1 MLIPRP
7 HEIKKSGSILKNK
20 AIGKVEN
27 AFSPLLFRH
36 YKDMILADDSSPTI
50 LEIKQDLSVENEE
63 EYHLIIKEN
72 RIQII
77 SKTEKAAFYGLITLK
92 QLQSEQIIET
102 QEIKDKPDLKVRGLM
117 LDISRAKVL
126 NVSSIKKI
134 IDLIAE
140 LKYNHLELYVEGFS
154 YEYKNIKEA
163 LADKN
168 YLTQEEYLEVEK
180 YAIEKYID
188 FVPNQNGFGHM
199 SDWLALD
206 KFKELAECPDGF
218 EIWGSK
224 RPPSTLDPTNPKS
237 FELVKQMYEE
247 MIPFTKSKYFNMNF
261 DEPYELGHGK
271 SKQECLKTSTED
283 VYIEYLE
290 KLANVVRKYNKT
302 PMIWG
307 DVLVKHPD
315 KISKLS
321 KDIVFIDWGYNKAYD
336 FVNHA
341 KMLEE
346 LKVKYLLAPG
356 TSTWSSITGRFI
368 DMKETIEN
376 STCSSKKYHG
386 LGILLTDWGDM
397 GHLQYLP
404 SSYLG
409 FIYGAM
415 LSWSSGTI
423 EDAEKYLAII
433 LNDETLAKVIV
444 ELSHYHEL
452 EGEYR
457 DYGTRLFAS
466 IMWAEHGRRQDDK
479 VNFFLNR
486 MKSNIISYEA
496 VQKLHDLFIQ
506 EKNKLQ
512 NAKECLEKDEIKN
525 AILLLETLLA
535 INERLHSYLDNCI
548 VNFDE
553 PIKNLEKYL
562 ENHKKL
568 WLARNIKEGYAFSAN
583 RINWLIEMLMC
594 LDRKEKIWW
603 RLKKCI

>member
-63 EYHLIIKEN
+63 EYHLIIQED

-77 SKTEKAAFYGLITLK
+77 SKTEKAAFYGLVTLK

-102 QEIKDKPDLKVRGLM
+102 QEIKDKPDLEVRGLM

-134 IDLIAE
+134 IDLVAE

-376 STCSSKKYHG
+376 STYASKKYHG

-433 LNDETLAKVIV
+433 LNDEILAKVIV
-444 ELSHYHEL
+444 ELSRYHEL

-525 AILLLETLLA
+525 AILLLETLLD
-535 INERLHSYLDNCI
+535 INERLHSYLDNCV

-594 LDRKEKIWW
+594 LDRKEKI
-603 RLKKCI
+603 

>member
-154 YEYKNIKEA
+154 YEYKSIKEA

-168 YLTQEEYLEVEK
+168 YLEVEK

-346 LKVKYLLAPG
+346 LKGVMANGRHNDYQATYEFILG
-356 TSTWSSITGRFI
+356 TMR
-368 DMKETIEN
+368 DMMN
-376 STCSSKKYHG
+376 
-386 LGILLTDWGDM
+386 
-397 GHLQYLP
+397 
-404 SSYLG
+404 
-409 FIYGAM
+409 
-415 LSWSSGTI
+415 
-423 EDAEKYLAII
+423 
-433 LNDETLAKVIV
+433 
-444 ELSHYHEL
+444 
-452 EGEYR
+452 
-457 DYGTRLFAS
+457 
-466 IMWAEHGRRQDDK
+466 
-479 VNFFLNR
+479 
-486 MKSNIISYEA
+486 KSR
-496 VQKLHDLFIQ
+496 
-506 EKNKLQ
+506 NK
-512 NAKECLEKDEIKN
+512 
-525 AILLLETLLA
+525 
-535 INERLHSYLDNCI
+535 
-548 VNFDE
+548 
-553 PIKNLEKYL
+553 
-562 ENHKKL
+562 
-568 WLARNIKEGYAFSAN
+568 
-583 RINWLIEMLMC
+583 
-594 LDRKEKIWW
+594 
-603 RLKKCI
+603 

>member
-36 YKDMILADDSSPTI
+36 YKDMILSDDSSQTI
-50 LEIKQDLSVENEE
+50 LEIRQDLSIENEE
-63 EYHLIIKEN
+63 EYHLIIQED

-77 SKTEKAAFYGLITLK
+77 SKTEKAAFYGLVTLK

-102 QEIKDKPDLKVRGLM
+102 QDIKDKPDLEVRGLM

-134 IDLIAE
+134 IDLMAE

-271 SKQECLKTSTED
+271 SKEECLKTSTED

-525 AILLLETLLA
+525 AILLLETLLD

-594 LDRKEKIWW
+594 LDRKEKI
-603 RLKKCI
+603 

>member
-63 EYHLIIKEN
+63 EYHLIIQED
-72 RIQII
+72 RVQII
-77 SKTEKAAFYGLITLK
+77 SKTEKAAFYGLVTLK

-102 QEIKDKPDLKVRGLM
+102 QEIKDKPDLEVRGLM

-134 IDLIAE
+134 IDLMAE
-140 LKYNHLELYVEGFS
+140 LKYNHLELYVEGVS

-376 STCSSKKYHG
+376 STYASKKYHG

-415 LSWSSGTI
+415 LSWSSGKI
-423 EDAEKYLAII
+423 EDAEKYLEII
-433 LNDETLAKVIV
+433 LNDEILAKVIV
-444 ELSHYHEL
+444 ELSRYHEL

-466 IMWAEHGRRQDDK
+466 IMWAEHGKRQDDK

-496 VQKLHDLFIQ
+496 VQNLHKLFTQ

-512 NAKECLEKDEIKN
+512 NAKECLEKDEIEN
-525 AILLLETLLA
+525 AILLLETLLD
-535 INERLHSYLDNCI
+535 INERLHSYLDNCV

-594 LDRKEKIWW
+594 LDRKEKI
-603 RLKKCI
+603 

>member
-63 EYHLIIKEN
+63 EYHLIIQED
-72 RIQII
+72 RVQII
-77 SKTEKAAFYGLITLK
+77 SKTEKAAFYGLVTLK

-102 QEIKDKPDLKVRGLM
+102 QEIKDKPDLEVRGLM

-134 IDLIAE
+134 IDLVAE

-376 STCSSKKYHG
+376 STYASKKYHG

-466 IMWAEHGRRQDDK
+466 IMWAEHGKRQDDK

-525 AILLLETLLA
+525 AILLLETLLD
-535 INERLHSYLDNCI
+535 INERLHSYLDNCV

-594 LDRKEKIWW
+594 LDRKEKI
-603 RLKKCI
+603 

>member
-63 EYHLIIKEN
+63 EYHLIIQED

-77 SKTEKAAFYGLITLK
+77 SKTEKAAFYGLVTLK

-102 QEIKDKPDLKVRGLM
+102 QEIKDKPDLEVRGLM

-134 IDLIAE
+134 IDLMAE

-376 STCSSKKYHG
+376 STYASKKYHG

-444 ELSHYHEL
+444 ELSRYHEL

-525 AILLLETLLA
+525 AILLLETLLD

-594 LDRKEKIWW
+594 LDRKEKI
-603 RLKKCI
+603 

>member
-7 HEIKKSGSILKNK
+7 HGIKKSGSILKNK

-36 YKDMILADDSSPTI
+36 YKDMILSDDSSQTI
-50 LEIKQDLSVENEE
+50 LEIRQDLSIENEE
-63 EYHLIIKEN
+63 EYHLIIQED

-77 SKTEKAAFYGLITLK
+77 SKTEKAAFYGLVTLK

-102 QEIKDKPDLKVRGLM
+102 QDIKDKPDLEVRGLM

-134 IDLIAE
+134 IDLMAE

-271 SKQECLKTSTED
+271 SKEECLKTSTED

-525 AILLLETLLA
+525 AILLLETLLD

-594 LDRKEKIWW
+594 LDRKEKI
-603 RLKKCI
+603 

>member
-36 YKDMILADDSSPTI
+36 YKDMILSDDSSQTI
-50 LEIKQDLSVENEE
+50 LEIRQDLSIENEE

-102 QEIKDKPDLKVRGLM
+102 QDIKDKPDLEVRGLM

-134 IDLIAE
+134 IDLMAE

-525 AILLLETLLA
+525 AILLLETLLD

-594 LDRKEKIWW
+594 LDRKEKI
-603 RLKKCI
+603 

>member
-63 EYHLIIKEN
+63 EYHLIIQED
-72 RIQII
+72 RVQII
-77 SKTEKAAFYGLITLK
+77 SKTEKAAFYGLVTLK

-102 QEIKDKPDLKVRGLM
+102 QEIKDKPDLEVRGLM

-134 IDLIAE
+134 IDLVAE

-376 STCSSKKYHG
+376 STYASKKYHG

-444 ELSHYHEL
+444 ELSRYHEL

-525 AILLLETLLA
+525 AILLLETLLD

-594 LDRKEKIWW
+594 LDRKEKI
-603 RLKKCI
+603 

>member
-63 EYHLIIKEN
+63 EYHLIIQED

-77 SKTEKAAFYGLITLK
+77 SKTEKAAFYGLVTLK

-102 QEIKDKPDLKVRGLM
+102 QEIKDKPDLEVRGLM

-134 IDLIAE
+134 IDLVAE

-376 STCSSKKYHG
+376 STYASKKYHG

-444 ELSHYHEL
+444 ELSRYHEL

-466 IMWAEHGRRQDDK
+466 IMWAEHGKRQDDK

-512 NAKECLEKDEIKN
+512 NAKECLEKNEIKN
-525 AILLLETLLA
+525 AILLLETLLD
-535 INERLHSYLDNCI
+535 INERLHSYLDNCV

-594 LDRKEKIWW
+594 LDRKEKI
-603 RLKKCI
+603 

>member
-1 MLIPRP
+1 MFIPRP

-63 EYHLIIKEN
+63 EYHLIIQED
-72 RIQII
+72 RVQII
-77 SKTEKAAFYGLITLK
+77 SKTEKAAFYGLVTLK

-102 QEIKDKPDLKVRGLM
+102 QEIKDKPDLEVRGLM

-134 IDLIAE
+134 IDLMAE

-376 STCSSKKYHG
+376 STYASKKYHG

-433 LNDETLAKVIV
+433 LNDEILAKVIV
-444 ELSHYHEL
+444 ELSRYHEL

-525 AILLLETLLA
+525 AILLLETLLD

-594 LDRKEKIWW
+594 LDRKEKI
-603 RLKKCI
+603 

>member
-36 YKDMILADDSSPTI
+36 YKDMILSDDSSQTI
-50 LEIKQDLSVENEE
+50 LEIRQDLSIENEE
-63 EYHLIIKEN
+63 EYHLIIQED

-77 SKTEKAAFYGLITLK
+77 SKTEKAAFYGLVTLK

-102 QEIKDKPDLKVRGLM
+102 QDIKDKPDLEVRGLM

-271 SKQECLKTSTED
+271 SKEECLKTSTED

-525 AILLLETLLA
+525 AILLLETLLD

-594 LDRKEKIWW
+594 LDRKEKI
-603 RLKKCI
+603 

>member
-63 EYHLIIKEN
+63 EYHLIIQEDCV
-72 RIQII
+72 QII
-77 SKTEKAAFYGLITLK
+77 SKTEKAAFYGLVTLK

-102 QEIKDKPDLKVRGLM
+102 QEIKDKPDLEVRGLM

-134 IDLIAE
+134 IDLVAE

-302 PMIWG
+302 PLIWG

-376 STCSSKKYHG
+376 STYASKKYHG

-433 LNDETLAKVIV
+433 LNDEILAKVIV
-444 ELSHYHEL
+444 ELSRYHEL

-466 IMWAEHGRRQDDK
+466 IMWAEHGKRQDDK

-496 VQKLHDLFIQ
+496 VQNLHKLFIQ

-525 AILLLETLLA
+525 AILLLETLLD
-535 INERLHSYLDNCI
+535 INERLHSYLDNCV

-594 LDRKEKIWW
+594 LDRKEKI
-603 RLKKCI
+603 

>member
-7 HEIKKSGSILKNK
+7 QEIKKNGSILKNK

-594 LDRKEKIWW
+594 LDRKEKI
-603 RLKKCI
+603 

>member
-63 EYHLIIKEN
+63 EYHLIIQED
-72 RIQII
+72 RVQII
-77 SKTEKAAFYGLITLK
+77 SKTEKAAFYGLVTLK

-102 QEIKDKPDLKVRGLM
+102 QEIKDKPDLEVRGLM

-134 IDLIAE
+134 IDLVAE

-376 STCSSKKYHG
+376 STYASKKYHG

-496 VQKLHDLFIQ
+496 VQNLHKLFTQ

-525 AILLLETLLA
+525 AILLLETLLD

-594 LDRKEKIWW
+594 LDRKEKI
-603 RLKKCI
+603 

>member
-7 HEIKKSGSILKNK
+7 YEIKKSGSILKNK

-63 EYHLIIKEN
+63 EYHLIIQED
-72 RIQII
+72 RLQII
-77 SKTEKAAFYGLITLK
+77 SKTEKAAFYGLVTLK

-102 QEIKDKPDLKVRGLM
+102 QDIKDKPDLEVRGLM

-134 IDLIAE
+134 IDLMAE

-168 YLTQEEYLEVEK
+168 YLIQEEYLEVEK

-321 KDIVFIDWGYNKAYD
+321 KDIVFVDWGYNKAYD

-525 AILLLETLLA
+525 AILLLETLLD

-594 LDRKEKIWW
+594 LDRKEKI
-603 RLKKCI
+603 

>member
-7 HEIKKSGSILKNK
+7 YEIKKSGSILKNK

-63 EYHLIIKEN
+63 EYHLIIQED
-72 RIQII
+72 RLQII
-77 SKTEKAAFYGLITLK
+77 SKTEKAAFYGLVTLK

-102 QEIKDKPDLKVRGLM
+102 QEIKDKPDLEVRGLM

-134 IDLIAE
+134 IDLMAE

-321 KDIVFIDWGYNKAYD
+321 KDIVFVDWGYNKAYD

-409 FIYGAM
+409 FIYVAM

-423 EDAEKYLAII
+423 DDAEKYLAII

-525 AILLLETLLA
+525 AILLLETLLD

-594 LDRKEKIWW
+594 LDRKEKI
-603 RLKKCI
+603 

>member
-7 HEIKKSGSILKNK
+7 YEIKKSGSILKNK

-63 EYHLIIKEN
+63 EYHLIIQED
-72 RIQII
+72 RLQII
-77 SKTEKAAFYGLITLK
+77 SKTEKAAFYGLVTLK

-102 QEIKDKPDLKVRGLM
+102 QEIKDKPDLEVRGLM

-134 IDLIAE
+134 IDLMAE

-188 FVPNQNGFGHM
+188 FVPNKNGFGHM

-321 KDIVFIDWGYNKAYD
+321 KDIVFVDWGYNKAYD

-512 NAKECLEKDEIKN
+512 NAKECLEKEEIKN
-525 AILLLETLLA
+525 AILLLETLLD

-594 LDRKEKIWW
+594 LDRKEKI
-603 RLKKCI
+603 

>member
-63 EYHLIIKEN
+63 EYHLIIQED
-72 RIQII
+72 RVQII
-77 SKTEKAAFYGLITLK
+77 SKTEKAAFYGLVTLK

-102 QEIKDKPDLKVRGLM
+102 QEIKDKPDLEVRGLM

-134 IDLIAE
+134 IDLVAE

-321 KDIVFIDWGYNKAYD
+321 KDIVFVDWGYNKAYD

-376 STCSSKKYHG
+376 STYASKKYHG

-444 ELSHYHEL
+444 ELSRYHEL

-466 IMWAEHGRRQDDK
+466 IMWAEHGKRQDDK

-525 AILLLETLLA
+525 AILLLETLLD

-594 LDRKEKIWW
+594 LDRKEKI
-603 RLKKCI
+603 

>member
-63 EYHLIIKEN
+63 EYHLIIQED
-72 RIQII
+72 RVQII
-77 SKTEKAAFYGLITLK
+77 SKTEKAAFYGLVTLK

-102 QEIKDKPDLKVRGLM
+102 QEIKDKPDLEVRGLM

-134 IDLIAE
+134 IDLVAE

-376 STCSSKKYHG
+376 STYASKKYHG

-433 LNDETLAKVIV
+433 LNDEILAKVIV
-444 ELSHYHEL
+444 ELSRYHEL

-525 AILLLETLLA
+525 AILLLETLLD

-594 LDRKEKIWW
+594 LDRKEKI
-603 RLKKCI
+603 

>member
-7 HEIKKSGSILKNK
+7 HEIKKRGSILKNK

-525 AILLLETLLA
+525 AILLLETLLD

-594 LDRKEKIWW
+594 LDRKEKI
-603 RLKKCI
+603 

>member
-36 YKDMILADDSSPTI
+36 YKDMILADDSSSTI

-63 EYHLIIKEN
+63 EYHLIIQED
-72 RIQII
+72 RVQII
-77 SKTEKAAFYGLITLK
+77 SKTEKAAFYGLVTLK

-102 QEIKDKPDLKVRGLM
+102 QEIKDKPDLEVRGLM

-134 IDLIAE
+134 IDLVAE

-376 STCSSKKYHG
+376 STYASKKYHG

-525 AILLLETLLA
+525 AILLLETLLD

-594 LDRKEKIWW
+594 LDRKEKI
-603 RLKKCI
+603 

>member
-63 EYHLIIKEN
+63 EYHLIIQED

-77 SKTEKAAFYGLITLK
+77 SKTEKAAFYGLVTLK

-102 QEIKDKPDLKVRGLM
+102 QEIKDKPDLEVRGLM

-134 IDLIAE
+134 IDLMAE

-163 LADKN
+163 LAGKN

-376 STCSSKKYHG
+376 STYASKKYHG

-525 AILLLETLLA
+525 AILLLETLLD

-594 LDRKEKIWW
+594 LDRKEKI
-603 RLKKCI
+603 

>member
-63 EYHLIIKEN
+63 EYHLIIQED

-77 SKTEKAAFYGLITLK
+77 SKTEKAAFYGLVTLK

-102 QEIKDKPDLKVRGLM
+102 QEIKDKPDLEVRGLM

-134 IDLIAE
+134 IDLVAE

-376 STCSSKKYHG
+376 STYASKKYHG

-525 AILLLETLLA
+525 AILLLETLLD
-535 INERLHSYLDNCI
+535 INERLHSYLDNCL

-594 LDRKEKIWW
+594 LDRKEKI
-603 RLKKCI
+603 

>member
-63 EYHLIIKEN
+63 EYHLIIQED

-77 SKTEKAAFYGLITLK
+77 SKTEKAAFYGLVTLK

-102 QEIKDKPDLKVRGLM
+102 QEIKDKPDLEVRGLM

-134 IDLIAE
+134 IDLVAE

-261 DEPYELGHGK
+261 DEPYELGHRK

-376 STCSSKKYHG
+376 STYASKKYHG

-525 AILLLETLLA
+525 AILLLETLLD

-594 LDRKEKIWW
+594 LDRKEKI
-603 RLKKCI
+603 

>member
-77 SKTEKAAFYGLITLK
+77 SKAEKAAFYGLITLK

-386 LGILLTDWGDM
+386 LGILLADWGDM

-594 LDRKEKIWW
+594 LDRKEKI
-603 RLKKCI
+603 

>member
-496 VQKLHDLFIQ
+496 VQKLHDLLIQ

-512 NAKECLEKDEIKN
+512 NAKECLEKYEIKN
-525 AILLLETLLA
+525 AILLLETLLD

-594 LDRKEKIWW
+594 LDRKEKI
-603 RLKKCI
+603 

>member
-7 HEIKKSGSILKNK
+7 YEIKKSGSILKNK

-63 EYHLIIKEN
+63 EYHLIIQED
-72 RIQII
+72 RLQII
-77 SKTEKAAFYGLITLK
+77 SKTEKAAFYGLVTLK

-102 QEIKDKPDLKVRGLM
+102 QEIKDKPDLEVRGLM

-134 IDLIAE
+134 IDLMAE

-594 LDRKEKIWW
+594 LDRKEKI
-603 RLKKCI
+603 

>member
-36 YKDMILADDSSPTI
+36 YKDMILSDDSSQTI
-50 LEIKQDLSVENEE
+50 LEIRQDLSIENEE
-63 EYHLIIKEN
+63 EYHLIIQED

-77 SKTEKAAFYGLITLK
+77 SKTEKAAFYGLVTLK

-102 QEIKDKPDLKVRGLM
+102 QDIKDKPDLEVRGLM

-126 NVSSIKKI
+126 KVSSIKKI
-134 IDLIAE
+134 IDLMAE

-525 AILLLETLLA
+525 AILLLETLLD

-594 LDRKEKIWW
+594 LDRKEKI
-603 RLKKCI
+603 

>member
-63 EYHLIIKEN
+63 EYHLIIQED
-72 RIQII
+72 RVQII
-77 SKTEKAAFYGLITLK
+77 SKTEKAAFYGLVTLK

-102 QEIKDKPDLKVRGLM
+102 QEIKDKPDLEVRGLM

-134 IDLIAE
+134 IDLVAE

-321 KDIVFIDWGYNKAYD
+321 KDIVFVDWGYNKAYD

-376 STCSSKKYHG
+376 STYASKKYHG

-433 LNDETLAKVIV
+433 LNDEILAKVIV
-444 ELSHYHEL
+444 ELSRYHEL

-466 IMWAEHGRRQDDK
+466 IMWAEHGKRQDDK

-525 AILLLETLLA
+525 AILLLETLLD

-594 LDRKEKIWW
+594 LDRKEKI
-603 RLKKCI
+603 

>member
-63 EYHLIIKEN
+63 EYHLIIQED

-77 SKTEKAAFYGLITLK
+77 SKTEKAAFYGLATLK

-102 QEIKDKPDLKVRGLM
+102 QEIKDKPDLEVRGLM

-134 IDLIAE
+134 IDLMAE

-376 STCSSKKYHG
+376 STYASKKYHG

-433 LNDETLAKVIV
+433 LNDEILAKVIV
-444 ELSHYHEL
+444 ELSRYHEL

-466 IMWAEHGRRQDDK
+466 IMWAEHGKRQDDK

-496 VQKLHDLFIQ
+496 VQNLHKLFTQ

-512 NAKECLEKDEIKN
+512 NAKECLEKDEIEN
-525 AILLLETLLA
+525 AILLLETLLD
-535 INERLHSYLDNCI
+535 INERLHSYLDNCV

-594 LDRKEKIWW
+594 LDRKEKI
-603 RLKKCI
+603 

>member
-36 YKDMILADDSSPTI
+36 YKDMILSDDSSQTI
-50 LEIKQDLSVENEE
+50 LEIRQDLSIENEE
-63 EYHLIIKEN
+63 EYHLIIQED

-77 SKTEKAAFYGLITLK
+77 SKTEKAAFYGLVTLK

-102 QEIKDKPDLKVRGLM
+102 QDIKDKPDLEVRGLM

-134 IDLIAE
+134 IDLMAE

-271 SKQECLKTSTED
+271 SKEECLKTSTED

-506 EKNKLQ
+506 EKNELQ

-525 AILLLETLLA
+525 AILLLETLLD

-594 LDRKEKIWW
+594 LDRKEKI
-603 RLKKCI
+603 

>member
-63 EYHLIIKEN
+63 EYHLIIQED

-77 SKTEKAAFYGLITLK
+77 SKTEKAAFYGLVTLK

-102 QEIKDKPDLKVRGLM
+102 QEIKDKPDLEVRGLM

-134 IDLIAE
+134 IDLVAE

-376 STCSSKKYHG
+376 STYASKKYHG

-466 IMWAEHGRRQDDK
+466 IMWAEHGKRQDDK

-496 VQKLHDLFIQ
+496 VQNLHKLFTQ

-525 AILLLETLLA
+525 AILLLETLLD

-594 LDRKEKIWW
+594 LDRKEKI
-603 RLKKCI
+603 

>member
-63 EYHLIIKEN
+63 EYHLIIQED

-77 SKTEKAAFYGLITLK
+77 SKTEKAAFYGLVTLK

-102 QEIKDKPDLKVRGLM
+102 QEIKDKPDLEVRGLM

-134 IDLIAE
+134 IDLVAE

-376 STCSSKKYHG
+376 STYASKKYHG

-433 LNDETLAKVIV
+433 LNDEILAKVIV
-444 ELSHYHEL
+444 ELSRYHEL

-525 AILLLETLLA
+525 AILLLETLLD

-594 LDRKEKIWW
+594 LDRKEKI
-603 RLKKCI
+603 

>member
-271 SKQECLKTSTED
+271 SKEECLKTSTED

-496 VQKLHDLFIQ
+496 VQKLHDLLIQ

-525 AILLLETLLA
+525 AILLLETLLD

-594 LDRKEKIWW
+594 LDRKEKI
-603 RLKKCI
+603 

>member
-63 EYHLIIKEN
+63 EYHLIIQED
-72 RIQII
+72 RVQII
-77 SKTEKAAFYGLITLK
+77 SKTEKAAFYGLVTLK

-102 QEIKDKPDLKVRGLM
+102 QEIKDKPDLEVRGLM

-134 IDLIAE
+134 IDLVAE

-376 STCSSKKYHG
+376 STYASKKYHG

-433 LNDETLAKVIV
+433 LNDEILAKVIV
-444 ELSHYHEL
+444 ELSRYHEL

-466 IMWAEHGRRQDDK
+466 IMWAEHGKRQDDE

-496 VQKLHDLFIQ
+496 VQNLHKLFTQ

-512 NAKECLEKDEIKN
+512 NAKECLEKDEIEN
-525 AILLLETLLA
+525 AILLLETLLD
-535 INERLHSYLDNCI
+535 INERLHSYLDNCV

-594 LDRKEKIWW
+594 LDRKEKI
-603 RLKKCI
+603 

>member
-63 EYHLIIKEN
+63 EYHLIIQED
-72 RIQII
+72 RLQII

-271 SKQECLKTSTED
+271 SKEECLKTSTED

-512 NAKECLEKDEIKN
+512 NAKECLEKEEIKN
-525 AILLLETLLA
+525 AILLLETLLD

-594 LDRKEKIWW
+594 LDRKEKI
-603 RLKKCI
+603 

>member
-63 EYHLIIKEN
+63 EYHLIIQEDCV
-72 RIQII
+72 QII
-77 SKTEKAAFYGLITLK
+77 SKTEKAAFYGLVTLK

-102 QEIKDKPDLKVRGLM
+102 QEIKDKPDLEVRGLM

-134 IDLIAE
+134 IDLVAE

-163 LADKN
+163 LTDKN

-376 STCSSKKYHG
+376 STYASKKYHG

-433 LNDETLAKVIV
+433 LNDEILAKVIV
-444 ELSHYHEL
+444 ELSRYHEL

-525 AILLLETLLA
+525 AILLLETLLD

-594 LDRKEKIWW
+594 LDRKEKI
-603 RLKKCI
+603 